1 MKNDEHILM
10 CIMAESA
17 AGKDRLVNELC
28 NRNNLTQLISYTT
41 RVRRSNEGDTHIFV
55 DEETYQ
61 QMKDDNNIAAY
72 TYINGNHYWS
82 TINQLYESD
91 FYVIDPRGIEL
102 LKALN
107 LPKLHLITV
116 YVNVPEDIRKERAR
130 LRGDDMNVYRNRCLS
145 EREQF
150 RDMKKNMNV
159 DYVVPNVD
167 FAKSY
172 SVLKWIATVEGVW
185 KNHQED
191 KTE

>member
-1 MKNDEHILM
+1 MNKEHVLM
-10 CIMAESA
+10 CVMAESA

-28 NRNNLTQLISYTT
+28 NRNHLTQLISYTT
-41 RVRRSNEGDTHIFV
+41 RARRANEDDTHIFV
-55 DEETYQ
+55 NEETYQ

-91 FYVIDPRGIEL
+91 FYVIDPRGVES

-107 LPKLHLITV
+107 LPNLHLVTV
-116 YVNVPEDIRKERAR
+116 YVNVPEDVRKERAK

-191 KTE
+191 IE

>member
-1 MKNDEHILM
+1 MNKEHVLM
-10 CIMAESA
+10 CVMAESA

-41 RVRRSNEGDTHIFV
+41 RVKRTNEGDTHIFV

-61 QMKDDNNIAAY
+61 QMKDDNNIDAY

-91 FYVIDPRGIEL
+91 FYVIDPRGIES

-107 LPKLHLITV
+107 FPNLHLVTV
-116 YVNVPEDIRKERAR
+116 YINVPEDVRKERAK

-191 KTE
+191 IE

>member
-1 MKNDEHILM
+1 MNKEHVLM
-10 CIMAESA
+10 CVMAESA

-41 RVRRSNEGDTHIFV
+41 RARRTNEGDTHIFV

-91 FYVIDPRGIEL
+91 FYVIDPRGIES

-107 LPKLHLITV
+107 LPNLHLVTV
-116 YVNVPEDIRKERAR
+116 YVNVPEDVRKERAK

>member
-1 MKNDEHILM
+1 MNKEHVLM
-10 CIMAESA
+10 CVMAESA

-55 DEETYQ
+55 DEEAYQ

-91 FYVIDPRGIEL
+91 FYVIDPRGIES

>member
-1 MKNDEHILM
+1 MNKEHVLM
-10 CIMAESA
+10 CVMAESA

-28 NRNNLTQLISYTT
+28 NRNHLTQLISYTT
-41 RVRRSNEGDTHIFV
+41 RARRANEDDTHIFV
-55 DEETYQ
+55 NEETYQ

-91 FYVIDPRGIEL
+91 FYVIDPRGVES

-107 LPKLHLITV
+107 LPNLHLVTV
-116 YVNVPEDIRKERAR
+116 YVNVPEDVRKERAK

-150 RDMKKNMNV
+150 RD
-159 DYVVPNVD
+159 
-167 FAKSY
+167 
-172 SVLKWIATVEGVW
+172 ER
-185 KNHQED
+185 
-191 KTE
+191 

>member
-1 MKNDEHILM
+1 MNKEHVLM
-10 CIMAESA
+10 CVMAESA

-28 NRNNLTQLISYTT
+28 NRNHLTQLISYTT
-41 RVRRSNEGDTHIFV
+41 RARRTNEGDTHIFV

-91 FYVIDPRGIEL
+91 FYVIDPQGIES

>member
-1 MKNDEHILM
+1 MNKEHVLM
-10 CIMAESA
+10 CVMAESA
-17 AGKDRLVNELC
+17 AGKDKLVNELC
-28 NRNNLTQLISYTT
+28 NRNHLTQLISYTT
-41 RVRRSNEGDTHIFV
+41 RARRANEDDTHIFV

-91 FYVIDPRGIEL
+91 FYVIDPRGVES

-107 LPKLHLITV
+107 LPNLHLVTV
-116 YVNVPEDIRKERAR
+116 YVNVPEDVRKERAK

-191 KTE
+191 IE

>member
-1 MKNDEHILM
+1 MNKEHVLM
-10 CIMAESA
+10 CVMAESA

-28 NRNNLTQLISYTT
+28 NRNHLTQLISYTT
-41 RVRRSNEGDTHIFV
+41 RARRANEDDTHIFV

-91 FYVIDPRGIEL
+91 FYVIDPRGIES

-107 LPKLHLITV
+107 LPNLHLVTV
-116 YVNVPEDIRKERAR
+116 YVNVPEDVRKERAK

-159 DYVVPNVD
+159 DYVVPNID

>member
-1 MKNDEHILM
+1 MNKEHVLM
-10 CIMAESA
+10 CVMAESA

-28 NRNNLTQLISYTT
+28 NRNHLTQLISYTT
-41 RVRRSNEGDTHIFV
+41 RARRANEDDTHIFV

-91 FYVIDPRGIEL
+91 FYVIDPRGVES

-107 LPKLHLITV
+107 LPNLHLVTV
-116 YVNVPEDIRKERAR
+116 YVNVPEDVRKERAK

-191 KTE
+191 IE

>member
-1 MKNDEHILM
+1 MNDEHVLM
-10 CIMAESA
+10 CVMAESA

-91 FYVIDPRGIEL
+91 FYVIDPRGIES

-107 LPKLHLITV
+107 LSKLHLITV

>member
-1 MKNDEHILM
+1 MNKEHVLM
-10 CIMAESA
+10 CVMAESA
-17 AGKDRLVNELC
+17 AGKDKLVNELC
-28 NRNNLTQLISYTT
+28 NRNHLTQLISYTT
-41 RVRRSNEGDTHIFV
+41 RARRANEDDTHIFV

-91 FYVIDPRGIEL
+91 FYVIDPRGVES

-107 LPKLHLITV
+107 LPNLHLVTV
-116 YVNVPEDIRKERAR
+116 YVNVPEDVRKERAK

>member
-1 MKNDEHILM
+1 MNKEHVLM
-10 CIMAESA
+10 CVMAESA

-41 RVRRSNEGDTHIFV
+41 RVKRTNEGDTHIFV

-91 FYVIDPRGIEL
+91 FYVIDPRGIES

-107 LPKLHLITV
+107 FPNLHLVTV
-116 YVNVPEDIRKERAR
+116 YINVPEDVRKERAK

-150 RDMKKNMNV
+150 RDMKKNMNI

-191 KTE
+191 IE

>member
-1 MKNDEHILM
+1 MNKEHVLM
-10 CIMAESA
+10 CVMAESA

-41 RVRRSNEGDTHIFV
+41 RVKRTNEGDTHIFV

-91 FYVIDPRGIEL
+91 FYVIDPRGVES

-107 LPKLHLITV
+107 FPNLHLVTV
-116 YVNVPEDIRKERAR
+116 YINVPEDVRKERAK

-191 KTE
+191 IE

>member
-1 MKNDEHILM
+1 MNKGHVLM
-10 CIMAESA
+10 CVMAESA
-17 AGKDRLVNELC
+17 AGKDKLVNELC
-28 NRNNLTQLISYTT
+28 NRNHLTQLISYTT
-41 RVRRSNEGDTHIFV
+41 RARRTNEDDTHIFV

-91 FYVIDPRGIEL
+91 FYVIDPRGVES

-107 LPKLHLITV
+107 LPNLHLVTV
-116 YVNVPEDIRKERAR
+116 YINVPEDVRKERAK

-191 KTE
+191 IE

>member
-1 MKNDEHILM
+1 MNKEHVLM
-10 CIMAESA
+10 CVMAESA

-28 NRNNLTQLISYTT
+28 NRNHLTQLISYTT
-41 RVRRSNEGDTHIFV
+41 RARRANEDDTHIFV

-91 FYVIDPRGIEL
+91 FYVIDPRGIES

>member
-1 MKNDEHILM
+1 MNKEHVLM
-10 CIMAESA
+10 CVMAESA

-28 NRNNLTQLISYTT
+28 NRNHLTQLISYTT
-41 RVRRSNEGDTHIFV
+41 RVKRTNEGDTHIFV

-91 FYVIDPRGIEL
+91 FYVIDPRGIES

-107 LPKLHLITV
+107 FPNLHLVTV
-116 YVNVPEDIRKERAR
+116 YINVPEDVRKERAK

-191 KTE
+191 IE

>member
-1 MKNDEHILM
+1 MNKEHVLM
-10 CIMAESA
+10 CVMAESA
-17 AGKDRLVNELC
+17 AGKDKLVNELC
-28 NRNNLTQLISYTT
+28 NRNHLTQLISYTT
-41 RVRRSNEGDTHIFV
+41 RARRANEDDTHIFV

-91 FYVIDPRGIEL
+91 FYVIDPRGVES
-102 LKALN
+102 LKTLN
-107 LPKLHLITV
+107 LPNLHLVTV
-116 YVNVPEDIRKERAR
+116 YVNVPEDVRKERAK

-159 DYVVPNVD
+159 DYVVPNID

>member
-1 MKNDEHILM
+1 MNKEHVLM
-10 CIMAESA
+10 CVMAESA

-28 NRNNLTQLISYTT
+28 NRNHLTQLISYTT
-41 RVRRSNEGDTHIFV
+41 RARRANEDDTHIFV
-55 DEETYQ
+55 NEETYQ
-61 QMKDDNNIAAY
+61 QMKNDNNIAAY

-91 FYVIDPRGIEL
+91 FYVIDPRGVES

-107 LPKLHLITV
+107 LPNLHLVTV
-116 YVNVPEDIRKERAR
+116 YVNVPEDVRKERAK

-185 KNHQED
+185 KNHQEN

>member
-1 MKNDEHILM
+1 MNKEHVLM
-10 CIMAESA
+10 CVMAESA

-28 NRNNLTQLISYTT
+28 NRNHLTQLISYTT
-41 RVRRSNEGDTHIFV
+41 RARRANEDDTHIFV

-91 FYVIDPRGIEL
+91 FYVIDPRGVES

-107 LPKLHLITV
+107 LPNLHLVTV
-116 YVNVPEDIRKERAR
+116 YVNVPEDVRKERAK

-159 DYVVPNVD
+159 DYVVPNID

-191 KTE
+191 IE

>member
-1 MKNDEHILM
+1 MNKEHVLM
-10 CIMAESA
+10 CVMAESA

-41 RVRRSNEGDTHIFV
+41 RVRRTNEGDTHIFV

-91 FYVIDPRGIEL
+91 FYVIDPRGIES

-107 LPKLHLITV
+107 LPKLHLVTV
-116 YVNVPEDIRKERAR
+116 YINVPEDVRKERAK

-167 FAKSY
+167 IAKSY

-191 KTE
+191 IE

>member
-1 MKNDEHILM
+1 MNKEHVLM
-10 CIMAESA
+10 CVMAESA

-41 RVRRSNEGDTHIFV
+41 RARRANEDDTHIFV

-91 FYVIDPRGIEL
+91 FYVIDPRGIES

-107 LPKLHLITV
+107 FPNLHLVTV
-116 YVNVPEDIRKERAR
+116 YINVPEDVRKERAK

-191 KTE
+191 IE

>member
-1 MKNDEHILM
+1 MNKEHVLM
-10 CIMAESA
+10 CVMAESA
-17 AGKDRLVNELC
+17 AGKDKLVNELC
-28 NRNNLTQLISYTT
+28 NRNHLTQLISYTT
-41 RVRRSNEGDTHIFV
+41 RARRANEDDTHIFV

-91 FYVIDPRGIEL
+91 FYVIDPRGVES

-107 LPKLHLITV
+107 LPNLHLVTV
-116 YVNVPEDIRKERAR
+116 YINVPEDVRKERAK

-191 KTE
+191 IE

>member
-1 MKNDEHILM
+1 MNKEHVLM
-10 CIMAESA
+10 CVMAESA
-17 AGKDRLVNELC
+17 AGKDKLVNELC
-28 NRNNLTQLISYTT
+28 NRNHLTQLISYTT
-41 RVRRSNEGDTHIFV
+41 RARRANEDDTHIFV
-55 DEETYQ
+55 NEETYQ

-91 FYVIDPRGIEL
+91 FYVIDPRGVES

-107 LPKLHLITV
+107 LPNLHLVTV
-116 YVNVPEDIRKERAR
+116 YVNVPEDVRKERAK

-191 KTE
+191 IE

>member
-1 MKNDEHILM
+1 MMNKEHVLM
-10 CIMAESA
+10 CVMAESA

-41 RVRRSNEGDTHIFV
+41 RARRANEDDTHIFV

-91 FYVIDPRGIEL
+91 FYVIDPRGVES
-102 LKALN
+102 LKTLN
-107 LPKLHLITV
+107 LPNLHLVTV
-116 YVNVPEDIRKERAR
+116 YVNVPEDVRKERAK

-159 DYVVPNVD
+159 DYVVPNID

>member
-1 MKNDEHILM
+1 MNKEHVLM
-10 CIMAESA
+10 CVMAESA

-28 NRNNLTQLISYTT
+28 NRNHLTQLISYTT
-41 RVRRSNEGDTHIFV
+41 RARRANEDDTHIFV

-91 FYVIDPRGIEL
+91 FYVIDPRGIES

-107 LPKLHLITV
+107 FPNLHLVTV
-116 YVNVPEDIRKERAR
+116 YINVPEDVRKERAK

-191 KTE
+191 IE

>member
-1 MKNDEHILM
+1 MNKEHVLM
-10 CIMAESA
+10 CVMAESA

-28 NRNNLTQLISYTT
+28 NRNHLTQLISYTT
-41 RVRRSNEGDTHIFV
+41 RARRANEDDTHIFV
-55 DEETYQ
+55 NEETYQ

-91 FYVIDPRGIEL
+91 FYVIDPRGVES

-107 LPKLHLITV
+107 LPNLHLVTV
-116 YVNVPEDIRKERAR
+116 YVNVPEDVRKERAK

-191 KTE
+191 ETE

>member
-1 MKNDEHILM
+1 MNKEHVLM
-10 CIMAESA
+10 CVMAESA

-41 RVRRSNEGDTHIFV
+41 RVRRSNEDDTHIFV

-91 FYVIDPRGIEL
+91 FYVIDPRGIES

-107 LPKLHLITV
+107 LPNLHLVTV
-116 YVNVPEDIRKERAR
+116 YINVPEDVRKERAK

-191 KTE
+191 IE

>member
-1 MKNDEHILM
+1 MNKEHVLM
-10 CIMAESA
+10 CVMAESA

-28 NRNNLTQLISYTT
+28 NRNHLTQLISYTT
-41 RVRRSNEGDTHIFV
+41 RARRANEDDTHIFV
-55 DEETYQ
+55 NEETYQ

-91 FYVIDPRGIEL
+91 FYVIDPRGIES

>member
-1 MKNDEHILM
+1 MNKEHVLM
-10 CIMAESA
+10 CVMAESA

-41 RVRRSNEGDTHIFV
+41 RARRTNEGDTHVFV

-91 FYVIDPRGIEL
+91 FYVIDPRGIES

-107 LPKLHLITV
+107 FPNLHLVTV
-116 YVNVPEDIRKERAR
+116 YINVPEDVRKERAK

-191 KTE
+191 IE

>member
-1 MKNDEHILM
+1 MNKEHVLM
-10 CIMAESA
+10 CVMAESA

-41 RVRRSNEGDTHIFV
+41 RARRANEDDTHIFV

-91 FYVIDPRGIEL
+91 FYVIDPRGVES

-107 LPKLHLITV
+107 FPNLHLVTV
-116 YVNVPEDIRKERAR
+116 YINVPEDVRKERAK

-191 KTE
+191 IE

>member
-1 MKNDEHILM
+1 MNKEHVLM
-10 CIMAESA
+10 CVMAESA

-41 RVRRSNEGDTHIFV
+41 RARRANEDDTHIFV

-91 FYVIDPRGIEL
+91 FYVIDPRGVES

-107 LPKLHLITV
+107 LSNLHLVTV
-116 YVNVPEDIRKERAR
+116 YVNVPEDVRKERAK

-159 DYVVPNVD
+159 DYVVPNID

-191 KTE
+191 IE

>member
-1 MKNDEHILM
+1 MNKEHVLM
-10 CIMAESA
+10 CVMAESA

-28 NRNNLTQLISYTT
+28 NRNHLTQLISYTT
-41 RVRRSNEGDTHIFV
+41 RARRANEDDTHIFV

-91 FYVIDPRGIEL
+91 FYVIDPRGVES

-107 LPKLHLITV
+107 LPNLHLVTV
-116 YVNVPEDIRKERAR
+116 YVNVPEDVRKERAK

-159 DYVVPNVD
+159 DYVVPNID

>member
-1 MKNDEHILM
+1 MNKEHVSM
-10 CIMAESA
+10 CVMAESA
-17 AGKDRLVNELC
+17 AGTDRLVNELC
-28 NRNNLTQLISYTT
+28 NRNHLTQLISYTT
-41 RVRRSNEGDTHIFV
+41 RARRANEDDTHIFV

-91 FYVIDPRGIEL
+91 FYVIDPRGIES

-107 LPKLHLITV
+107 FPNLHLVTV
-116 YVNVPEDIRKERAR
+116 YINVPEDVRKERAK

-191 KTE
+191 IE

>member
-1 MKNDEHILM
+1 MNKEHVLM
-10 CIMAESA
+10 CVMAESA

-28 NRNNLTQLISYTT
+28 NRNHLTQLISYTT
-41 RVRRSNEGDTHIFV
+41 RARRANEDDTHIFV

-91 FYVIDPRGIEL
+91 FYVIDPRGVES

-107 LPKLHLITV
+107 LPNLHLVTV
-116 YVNVPEDIRKERAR
+116 YVNVPEDVRKERAK

-150 RDMKKNMNV
+150 RDMTKNLNV
-159 DYVVPNVD
+159 DYVVPNID

-191 KTE
+191 IE

>member
-1 MKNDEHILM
+1 MNKEHVLM
-10 CIMAESA
+10 CVMAESA
-17 AGKDRLVNELC
+17 AGKDKLVNELC

-41 RVRRSNEGDTHIFV
+41 RARRANEDDTHIFV

-91 FYVIDPRGIEL
+91 FYVIDPRGVES

-107 LPKLHLITV
+107 LPNLHLVTI
-116 YVNVPEDIRKERAR
+116 YVNVPEDVRKERAK

-159 DYVVPNVD
+159 DYVVPNID

>member
-1 MKNDEHILM
+1 MNKEHVLM
-10 CIMAESA
+10 CVMAESA

-41 RVRRSNEGDTHIFV
+41 RVKRTNEGDTHIFV

-91 FYVIDPRGIEL
+91 FYVIDPRGIES

-107 LPKLHLITV
+107 FSNLHLVTV
-116 YVNVPEDIRKERAR
+116 YINVPEDVRKERAK

-191 KTE
+191 IE